1 MKNKNFKK
9 GGQGVGWCV
18 YLRWSGDYIKN
29 TNFTSEIGTRVSYHG
44 IFGRN
49 QYSGTLPPPFVPL
62 FVPPACPPF
71 HIRAIRIENAEF
83 STFLSSK
90 SLFIPFR
97 PTFCKFEKSKRSYKF
112 CIYNFSSKCF
122 VLSAHT
128 QFLKT
133 YYDKSDPF
141 KIC

>member
-1 MKNKNFKK
+1 MKNKNSKK
-9 GGQGVGWCV
+9 GGQGVGWFV
-18 YLRWSGDYIKN
+18 YLKWPGDYIKN

-49 QYSGTLPPPFVPL
+49 QYLGMLP
-62 FVPPACPPF
+62 PPACPTPF

-90 SLFIPFR
+90 SLFILFW

-122 VLSAHT
+122 VLVAHT

-133 YYDKSDPF
+133 YHNKSDPF